1 MKKQNGNQK
10 VSNMKRHLLY
20 GFLFALVAAG
30 CYQEE
35 LSVTPQTDCEGRTY
49 TASFEDNE
57 TRTYVEDDVLLRWTA
72 GDQISLFDGNTLNR
86 QYKFDGETGDN
97 SGTFSIVDA
106 PYGSGNDLTANY
118 AVYPYA
124 SGVKISES
132 GVITA
137 ALPAEQTYAENSFGP
152 GANTMVAVTKDKTDT
167 FLRFKNV
174 CGYLKLQLYGKNVTV
189 KSITLTGNN
198 NEKVAGA
205 AAITPSYS
213 GTPTVSMAEDATG
226 TITLD
231 CGEGVRIGT
240 TSETVTAFW
249 IAVPPTTFDEG
260 FEVTITDTDG
270 GTFTKSTSKK
280 ISIERNV
287 VKPMAAF
294 EVEIETIP
302 NNQIWYTSSDG
313 RVLVPNKTDGFG
325 ADIVSNTYENG
336 KGIITFAVD
345 VTTIGENA
353 FASCNYLT
361 SIVLPNSVTAI
372 ERCAFLGCQSLTN
385 ITIPDS
391 VTDIGNAVFVGCTNL
406 KEFKGKF
413 ASDGGRC
420 LIKDNA
426 LIAYANASGKEYT
439 IPDNVT
445 TIWNGAFGN
454 CFSLIEITVPDNVTT
469 IQPAS
474 FVCPNLKTI
483 NGKYATDDRR
493 FYIMDGAI
501 KIFAASGL
509 SECVIPDGVTKIE
522 TQTFMGVSFTNL
534 TIPESVTEISN
545 NAIANCYNLTNIYCK
560 PATPPTAVFD
570 YNSWFFCSG
579 NVTIYVPV
587 DSVLDYRK
595 AAGWKNYAECIVAY
609 DFDKEEAV
617 ISDNIIYYTSVD
629 GTIVEPKSK
638 DAFGAK
644 IISNTYE
651 NDRGTIV
658 FDRDVLTIPTDAF
671 KWNGNLASIV
681 IPDSVTEI
689 RYCAFYECS
698 NLTSITIGDNVTF
711 IGDSA
716 FWGCSKLI
724 SVYIT
729 DIASWC
735 NITFDNANSNP
746 LARAGNLYLD
756 GKLLTNLVIPD
767 SIASIGDYAFSCC
780 SSITS
785 VKIPDSV
792 TSIGTEA
799 FYYCDKLVNLTIGN
813 GVTSIGDDA
822 FGFCKN
828 LETVTLPNSVTSI
841 GSNAFQSCT
850 SLTSVIMGNSVA
862 TIGESAF
869 GNCDSLT
876 SVTIPDSVISVGDR
890 AFYLC
895 ESLKEFIGKS
905 ASSDGRCLIIDGIL
919 ISFAPAGVTE
929 YTIPYGVTAIGNYA
943 FYQCENI
950 TKVTI
955 PDSVTAIGDYGFQ
968 DCENLLSVTI
978 GNNVTTIGDSSF
990 EYCTSL
996 TSVIIPDSA
1005 TSIGAYAFNYCK
1017 NLTDI
1022 TIGNG
1027 VTFLGQGVLRNCDN
1041 LTSVTLGDSV
1051 AEIDYWAF
1059 EDCDKLASITIPSSV
1074 TFIGG
1079 NAFAEC
1085 DNLTKIYC
1093 RPVTPPV
1100 VYNSNYWEAFD
1111 NNASGRKIYVP
1122 RNSINA
1128 YKSAEGWSN
1137 YASDI
1142 EGYDF

>member
-1 MKKQNGNQK
+1 M
-10 VSNMKRHLLY
+10 
-20 GFLFALVAAG
+20 VAAG

-137 ALPAEQTYAENSFGP
+137 ALPAEQTYAENSFGQ
-152 GANTMVAVTKDKTDT
+152 GANTMVAVTKDKADT
-167 FLRFKNV
+167 FLKFKNV
-174 CGYLKLQLYGKNVTV
+174 CGYLKLQLYGDEVTV

-198 NEKVAGA
+198 NEKIAGA
-205 AAITPSYS
+205 ATITPSYS
-213 GTPTVSMAEDATG
+213 GTPTVGMAEDATG

-231 CGEGVRIGT
+231 CGEGVKIGT
-240 TSETVTAFW
+240 SAETATAFW
-249 IAVPPTTFDEG
+249 IAVPSTTFDEG

-336 KGIITFAVD
+336 KGIITFAGD

-391 VTDIGNAVFVGCTNL
+391 VTDIGNVVFVGCTNL

-509 SECVIPDGVTKIE
+509 SECVIPAGVTKIE
-522 TQTFMGVSFTNL
+522 TQTFMDVSFTNL

-617 ISDNIIYYTSVD
+617 ISDNIIYYTSYD
-629 GTIVEPKSK
+629 EKIVEPYDT

-651 NDRGTIV
+651 NGQGVIEFDSDVISIGYQAFRDCSKLTSITIPASVIEVEPLAFYNCYRLEQFKGCYASNFGSCLIVDGMLAAYAEASGVGYSIPDNVTVVGPHV
-658 FDRDVLTIPTDAF
+658 FDNFYDLTHIDIPDGVKTISYGAF
-671 KWNGNLASIV
+671 QSCSSLTSIT

-689 RYCAFYECS
+689 GDQAFILCFGLKDVTLGDGVETIGGFAFRYCPIVS
-698 NLTSITIGDNVTF
+698 LT
-711 IGDSA
+711 
-716 FWGCSKLI
+716 
-724 SVYIT
+724 
-729 DIASWC
+729 
-735 NITFDNANSNP
+735 
-746 LARAGNLYLD
+746 
-756 GKLLTNLVIPD
+756 
-767 SIASIGDYAFSCC
+767 
-780 SSITS
+780 
-785 VKIPDSV
+785 IPDSV
-792 TSIGTEA
+792 KTIGRGA
-799 FYYCDKLVNLTIGN
+799 FQYCSSLSDLTIGN
-813 GVTSIGDDA
+813 GVNEILYEA
-822 FGFCKN
+822 FDGCYN
-828 LETVTLPNSVTSI
+828 L
-841 GSNAFQSCT
+841 A
-850 SLTSVIMGNSVA
+850 
-862 TIGESAF
+862 
-869 GNCDSLT
+869 
-876 SVTIPDSVISVGDR
+876 
-890 AFYLC
+890 
-895 ESLKEFIGKS
+895 
-905 ASSDGRCLIIDGIL
+905 
-919 ISFAPAGVTE
+919 
-929 YTIPYGVTAIGNYA
+929 
-943 FYQCENI
+943 
-950 TKVTI
+950 KVTI
-955 PDSVTAIGDYGFQ
+955 PASVTK
-968 DCENLLSVTI
+968 I
-978 GNNVTTIGDSSF
+978 GNNAFSNCGNLI
-990 EYCTSL
+990 
-996 TSVIIPDSA
+996 
-1005 TSIGAYAFNYCK
+1005 SICCEAK
-1017 NLTDI
+1017 
-1022 TIGNG
+1022 
-1027 VTFLGQGVLRNCDN
+1027 
-1041 LTSVTLGDSV
+1041 
-1051 AEIDYWAF
+1051 
-1059 EDCDKLASITIPSSV
+1059 
-1074 TFIGG
+1074 
-1079 NAFAEC
+1079 
-1085 DNLTKIYC
+1085 
-1093 RPVTPPV
+1093 TPPIATYWV
-1100 VYNSNYWEAFD
+1100 GENYWEAFD

-1128 YKSAEGWSN
+1128 YKSAEGWNN